1 MSRVKRGVIHT
12 KKRKKILR
20 LAKGFRGGR
29 SKLFTQ
35 AAEALKKSLSTSYR
49 DRKRKKRD
57 FRKLWI
63 IRINAAVRERGL
75 SYSQFVKG
83 MREANINLNRKVLSD
98 LAIRHPEEFT
108 HLVEKV
114 KENLKR

>member
-12 KKRKKILR
+12 KKRKKIMR

-35 AAEALKKSLSTSYR
+35 ASEALKKSLSTSYK
-49 DRKRKKRD
+49 DRRRRKRD

-63 IRINAAVRERGL
+63 IRINAAVRERGI
-75 SYSQFVKG
+75 SYSKFIRG
-83 MREANINLNRKVLSD
+83 MREANINLNRKVLSE
-98 LAIRHPEEFT
+98 LAIRNPQEFT
-108 HLVEKV
+108 RLVEEV
-114 KENLKR
+114 KESLKR

>member
-83 MREANINLNRKVLSD
+83 MRGANINLNRKVLSD

>member
-20 LAKGFRGGR
+20 LAKGYRGGR

-49 DRKRKKRD
+49 DRRRKKRD

-63 IRINAAVRERGL
+63 IRINAAVREQGL

-83 MREANINLNRKVLSD
+83 MREASINLNRKVLSD